1 MHVNHTSRRPVRF
14 QPVSPSRSAQTCI
27 ENNSTNNKTPY
38 KKNSEANFHQSR
50 LANLG
55 SRKGALVTQS
65 AALSY
70 PTDQLELKQQSC
82 KEGSIELSPPP
93 SSHGF
98 ERKRKHASECPA
110 RTPQQSAASFTPE
123 TICNYELFLA
133 VFSYL
138 FLFFPLLLISFVL
151 FTPGL

>member
-38 KKNSEANFHQSR
+38 KKNFEANFHQSR

-98 ERKRKHASECPA
+98 ERKRKHMRASA
-110 RTPQQSAASFTPE
+110 RHGHLSNQQHPLPPKRFVIMSFS
-123 TICNYELFLA
+123 LLSFLI
-133 VFSYL
+133 FSCFAPYY
-138 FLFFPLLLISFVL
+138 
-151 FTPGL
+151 

>member
-1 MHVNHTSRRPVRF
+1 MHVNHTSRRPIRF

-93 SSHGF
+93 SSHGL
-98 ERKRKHASECPA
+98 ERKRKHMRASA
-110 RTPQQSAASFTPE
+110 RLGHLSNQQHPLPPKRFVIMSF
-123 TICNYELFLA
+123 FLLSFLI
-133 VFSYL
+133 FSCFSPYY
-138 FLFFPLLLISFVL
+138 
-151 FTPGL
+151 